1 MSARSEPPALLRV
14 LMAIAAGVL
23 LAAVADARARAGE
36 PAVLLFWLAILVIIA
51 PAAYLLDGA
60 DARRGER
67 ITTVLAVGLGLYA
80 VKVLRDPFAFTFGD
94 ELAHL
99 RNLQQILDRHALFGT
114 NTILP
119 VTARYPGLESVTA
132 AIASTGGLSPF
143 AAGLLT
149 VAIARTL
156 FMLAIYLLYE
166 HLTGSQR
173 VAGIGAL
180 VTTAAPTFLYF
191 SAQFSYESL
200 AVPIAVAAL
209 YTLARRQSA
218 TGTADRR
225 RWSLLTVA
233 LGAGVVATHHLTS
246 YALIVFVLAV
256 CVLTTVRGAA
266 RDAPWRP
273 LAALAALTA
282 LMTATVA
289 SQTAGYLSPVISNAI
304 SSIGRTLA
312 LEAGP
317 RALFSGGGGGVPT
330 PPAERLL
337 AVVAIVLLT
346 AAILAGVRAARRE
359 RWFTPIVTVLALAAV
374 GYLLTQPLR
383 LIPAAWESANRAGTV
398 LFVGVGLIAATGLFW
413 WLAPKPGSGRRR
425 LGLALALTAIVG
437 GGIVAGWPSALRLAA
452 PYRARATDA
461 TVEPP
466 AVDLARWVAAE
477 LAPGVVIGAQDAD
490 ARLLVTI
497 GGQPALQ
504 GVNPDIEGVL
514 DATTIEP
521 WQRQLLREHRIALVV
536 ADRRTLSADNIA
548 GYAFQRGRPELLPAA
563 TTGKFDRADTDRLY
577 DAGNLVVFDV
587 RRLWL
592 P

>member
-1 MSARSEPPALLRV
+1 MSARSGPPPILRV

-23 LAAVADARARAGE
+23 LAAIADARARAGE
-36 PAVLLFWLAILVIIA
+36 PAGVLFWLAILVIVA
-51 PAAYLLDGA
+51 PAAFLLDGRGV
-60 DARRGER
+60 RRGER
-67 ITTVLAVGLGLYA
+67 IATVLAVGLGLYA

-99 RNLQQILDRHALFGT
+99 RNLQQILDRHALFGS

-119 VTARYPGLESVTA
+119 VTARYPGLESVSA
-132 AIASTGGLSPF
+132 AIAAMSGLTPF
-143 AAGLLT
+143 ASGLLT
-149 VAIARTL
+149 IAIARTL
-156 FMLAIYLLYE
+156 FMLSIYLLYE

-200 AVPIAVAAL
+200 AVPLAVAAL
-209 YTLARRQSA
+209 YALARRQSA
-218 TGTADRR
+218 GDERERR
-225 RWSLLTVA
+225 RWSLMLVL
-233 LGAGVVATHHLTS
+233 LGGGVIVTHHLTS
-246 YALIVFVLAV
+246 YALVAFLLLV
-256 CVLTTVRGAA
+256 CLLTAIRNGRRA
-266 RDAPWRP
+266 APWRP
-273 LAALAALTA
+273 FMALTA
-282 LMTATVA
+282 LTLLMTATIA
-289 SQTAGYLSPVISNAI
+289 SQTAGYLSPVIGGAI
-304 SSIGRTLA
+304 RSIARTIA

-317 RALFSGGGGGVPT
+317 RALFSGGGGGAPT

-346 AAILAGVRAARRE
+346 AAILAGARAARRE
-359 RWFTPIVTVLALAAV
+359 RWFTPIVAVLTLAAV

-398 LFVGVGLIAATGLFW
+398 LFIGVGLIAATGLFW
-413 WLAPKPGSGRRR
+413 WLSPKPGSGRRR
-425 LGLALALTAIVG
+425 FGMALALTVIVG

-452 PYRARATDA
+452 PYRAVTAGA
-461 TVEPP
+461 AVEPP
-466 AVDLARWVAAE
+466 AVDLSRWAAAE
-477 LAPGVVIGAQDAD
+477 IAPGTVIGAQDAD

-497 GGQPALQ
+497 GGLPALQ
-504 GVNPDIEGVL
+504 GVNPDVEGVL
-514 DATTIEP
+514 DAPTIEP
-521 WQRQLLREHRIALVV
+521 WQRRLLREHRIALVV

-577 DAGNLVVFDV
+577 DAGDLVVFDV